1 MESNETIEILNFIF
15 HVVHHGPDDPILMD
29 ETPITG
35 FEYFFKE
42 RVREVVNGNKFYFNP
57 TSEFLLKIRQIQTA
71 EKSFLDISKDLAKK
85 FHAIQDDRIKP
96 GVMILM
102 QIRYTEKELYILI
115 KYDHENV
122 IYYTKTVDN
131 KAILSEISNTFS
143 KSREAL
149 QKSAIIYLDAEP
161 FTVVVDKSERSH
173 ITKFFKSYLGIK
185 RSYQPVDL
193 TEKVRDC
200 FLATVKSNSGAL
212 PKEFTA
218 GAQKIF
224 YDAVQQTTNFDSE
237 SFLISVFG
245 TNHTPEIRD
254 TFNRELRKKDI
265 AGESFEFYKNIKQPK
280 DKKYRTSEGVT
291 ISFSENARDTVD
303 IKHGWDETTVTITT
317 QKLLEESWVS

>member
-42 RVREVVNGNKFYFNP
+42 RVREVVTGNKFFFNP
-57 TSEFLLKIRQIQTA
+57 TSEFLSQVRQIQTG
-71 EKSFLDISKDLAKK
+71 EKSFLEISKELAKK

-102 QIRYTEKELYILI
+102 KIRYAGNELYILI

-122 IYYTKTVDN
+122 IYYTKISDN

-143 KSREAL
+143 KSKEAL
-149 QKSAIIYLDAEP
+149 QKSAIIHLAEEP

-185 RSYQPVDL
+185 RSYTPVDL
-193 TEKVRDC
+193 TDKVRDC
-200 FLATVKSNSGAL
+200 FLATVKTNSGSL

-224 YDAVQQTTNFDSE
+224 YDAVQQTANFE
-237 SFLISVFG
+237 FEGFLSSVFG

-254 TFNRELRKKDI
+254 AFIREMRRKDI
-265 AGESFEFYKNIKQPK
+265 VGESFEFNKDIKPPRI
-280 DKKYRTSEGVT
+280 KKYRTSEGVS
-291 ISFSENARDTVD
+291 ISYSENAKDTVR
-303 IKHGWDETTVTITT
+303 ITHSLEETTVTITT
-317 QKLLEESWVS
+317 KKLVEET